1 MRLRG
6 SKGESKIAKYEDVSL
21 KEAKMKSG
29 PPQKQEILIEYRHYI
44 QKVTPRQAAQLT
56 ASSGESL
63 RAVRRR
69 LTTAAKNLGKTLV
82 VKRGQNEIYF
92 WVKDGP
98 RRRGRPRKNPA

>member
-1 MRLRG
+1 M
-6 SKGESKIAKYEDVSL
+6 AKFETMSL
-21 KEAKMKSG
+21 SEAKMKSG
-29 PPQKQEILIEYRHYI
+29 TPKQQEILREYREYI
-44 QKVTPRQAAQLT
+44 QKVQSGQAGKLT

-69 LTTAAKNLGKTLV
+69 LTAASKSLGKTLI
-82 VKRGQNEIYF
+82 VKRGQNDIYF

>member
-1 MRLRG
+1 M
-6 SKGESKIAKYEDVSL
+6 AKYEVVSL
-21 KEAKMKSG
+21 SEAKMKSG
-29 PPQKQEILIEYRHYI
+29 TPKQQEILREYREYI
-44 QKVTPRQAAQLT
+44 QKVPAGQAAKLT

>member
-1 MRLRG
+1 M
-6 SKGESKIAKYEDVSL
+6 AKFEVMPLS
-21 KEAKMKSG
+21 EAKMRSG
-29 PPQKQEILIEYRHYI
+29 TPKQQELLREYREYI
-44 QKVTPRQAAQLT
+44 QKVQPGQAGKLM
-56 ASSGESL
+56 ASSGESV

-69 LTTAAKNLGKTLV
+69 LTAASKSVGKTLV